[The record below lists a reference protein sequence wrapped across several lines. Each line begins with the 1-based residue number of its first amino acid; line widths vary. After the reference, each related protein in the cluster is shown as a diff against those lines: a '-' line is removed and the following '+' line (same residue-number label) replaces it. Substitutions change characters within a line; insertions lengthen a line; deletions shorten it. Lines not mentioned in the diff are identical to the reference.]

1 MNESNDADANFAALN
16 LTLPPAPAPK
26 GVYKPCLQDGK
37 YLYLSGHGPVQNNGT
52 LIIGRIGENI
62 NREDGKAAAKQVALT
77 MLSTIRATIG
87 SFNKIRHVIKV
98 FGMVNGTPDFLYHPY
113 IINGCSE
120 LFAQIWGDDNG
131 VGVRSAVGMVSLPD
145 NIPVEIEGLFE
156 LV

>member
-87 SFNKIRHVIKV
+87 SFNKIRRVIKV